1 MLGDAMKLNNIFGYN
16 VKYFR
21 YKENY
26 TQEKLAELTDTS
38 VTYISL
44 LETGRHHTPSFDK
57 IETLTKALKVQPFEL
72 FVPRSKQKLP
82 NRVDMT
88 HPK

>member
-1 MLGDAMKLNNIFGYN
+1 MKLNKIFGYN
-16 VKYFR
+16 IKYYR

-26 TQEKLAELTDTS
+26 TQEKLAELTNTS

-44 LETGRHHTPSFDK
+44 LESGRHHTPSFDK
-57 IETLTKALKVQPFEL
+57 IEFLAKALKVQPFEL
-72 FVPRSKQKLP
+72 FVPRDNKKLP

-88 HPK
+88 RKE

>member
-1 MLGDAMKLNNIFGYN
+1 MKLNNIFGYN
-16 VKYFR
+16 IKYYR
-21 YKENY
+21 YKEKY

-44 LETGRHHTPSFDK
+44 LESGKHHTPSFDK
-57 IETLTKALKVQPFEL
+57 IESLAKVLKVQPFEL
-72 FVPRSKQKLP
+72 FVPREFKKMP

-88 HPK
+88 YKE

>member
-1 MLGDAMKLNNIFGYN
+1 MKLNNIFGYN
-16 VKYFR
+16 IKYFQ

-26 TQEKLAELTDTS
+26 TQEKLAELTNTS

-44 LETGRHHTPSFDK
+44 LESGKHHTPSFDK
-57 IETLTKALKVQPFEL
+57 IEALANVLKVQPFEL
-72 FVPRSKQKLP
+72 FMPRDNKKLP

-88 HPK
+88 RKE

>member
-1 MLGDAMKLNNIFGYN
+1 MMRTLKLNKIFGYN

-21 YKENY
+21 YKEKY

-44 LETGRHHTPSFDK
+44 LESGRHHTPSFDR
-57 IETLTKALKVQPFEL
+57 IESLAKSLKVQPFEL
-72 FVPRSKQKLP
+72 FVPREFKNLP
-82 NRVDMT
+82 SRVDMANEE
-88 HPK
+88 